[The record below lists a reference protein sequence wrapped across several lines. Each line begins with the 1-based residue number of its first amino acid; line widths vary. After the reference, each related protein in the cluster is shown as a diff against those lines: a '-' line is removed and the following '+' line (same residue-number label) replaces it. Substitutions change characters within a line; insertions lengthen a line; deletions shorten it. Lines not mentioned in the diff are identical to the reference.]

1 MEMDLEINS
10 IRRLEK
16 FIKRVSENKEV
27 WGLESDDGW
36 FVCESNEYEDT
47 LVMLFWSDRA
57 YAQQC
62 KDQHDLSEYHP
73 AVLDLDEFIEQWLE
87 GLDQDGLLV
96 GLNWSVNLIGKESE
110 PMDIAEALEEELL

>member
-1 MEMDLEINS
+1 MDLEINS

-57 YAQQC
+57 YAQHSIDGCQ
-62 KDQHDLSEYHP
+62 KRVGVHP
-73 AVLDLDEFIEQWLE
+73 LAGILDESRQVYLY
-87 GLDQDGLLV
+87 
-96 GLNWSVNLIGKESE
+96 
-110 PMDIAEALEEELL
+110 